1 MWSLNDQCYSSAWP
15 DDRETYSLVVESC
28 LVGKVDFTSKSSS
41 WMRKE
46 EFFQS
51 GKAKRTSK
59 TRSRSN
65 CSKEGANQKERHKR
79 KASDVQVAS
88 FVSAER
94 SLCCWSQTPPLRSR
108 CHHLLQPMLPF
119 PRIPDRWENINL
131 RRILLLALAQPW
143 LPLPDS
149 THFSILELPL
159 QLCQTWIWIQLD
171 LSPCSSLVVLCH
183 PSLQRILSNTCAFGF
198 WSKRVL
204 FSKERSILEWER
216 TSVKPS
222 SELSV
227 MEEFSLLMGKV
238 TSFYRS
244 K

>member
-119 PRIPDRWENINL
+119 PRIPDRWE
-131 RRILLLALAQPW
+131 
-143 LPLPDS
+143 
-149 THFSILELPL
+149 E
-159 QLCQTWIWIQLD
+159 IWEEFYFW
-171 LSPCSSLVVLCH
+171 
-183 PSLQRILSNTCAFGF
+183 PSLNRGF
-198 WSKRVL
+198 LFQIRPISRYWSFLCSFVRLESGFSLIFRLVLHWL
-204 FSKERSILEWER
+204 FSVTLPFNGSCPTPALSASGLRESCLAKKEAYWNEKELQ
-216 TSVKPS
+216 S
-222 SELSV
+222 SRQANSQWWRNFLC
-227 MEEFSLLMGKV
+227 
-238 TSFYRS
+238 
-244 K
+244 